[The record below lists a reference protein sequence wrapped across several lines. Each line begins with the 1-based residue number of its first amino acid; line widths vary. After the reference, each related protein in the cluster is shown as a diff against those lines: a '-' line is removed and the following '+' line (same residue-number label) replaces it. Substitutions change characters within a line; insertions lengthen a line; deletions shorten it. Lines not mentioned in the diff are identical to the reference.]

1 MRAVHVVAV
10 VACFSLCMAQDA
22 RAQTSGSSHAR
33 HADTTA
39 ALDTAVTA
47 LLTNPLGSRSA
58 SGTATVI
65 GNAVHIAWS
74 GDVPGSRRIWSVR
87 RGSCTREQ
95 GIVGVTSN
103 DAVITVDASGAG
115 RAVVTLN
122 APLES
127 ASPMHVVV
135 HADGAADNA
144 ADDAADGAAD
154 VALACGALWNGTPM
168 RPDVDHRSHGAPS
181 ATPPSVSAGT
191 VDHGA
196 MDHSTIDHAAM
207 RTTGASLH
215 DTGTLDSNL
224 PATVDSA
231 WSALMAIHRR
241 MMADPVIRD
250 RVRTDPLLQRMLE
263 QFSVHDSTSM
273 HKSMPAMSKPGMSS
287 APATSARRGAKKP
300 ATKKPAA
307 KPAPTS
313 MPGMDHSTMPG
324 MNQRQPPVTRKP
336 PV

>member
-1 MRAVHVVAV
+1 MRAFHVVAV

-74 GDVPGSRRIWSVR
+74 GDVPGSRRVWSVR

-95 GIVGVTSN
+95 GIVGATSN
-103 DAVITVDASGAG
+103 AAVITVDASGAG

-168 RPDVDHRSHGAPS
+168 RPDVDHRAHGAPS

-191 VDHGA
+191 VDHEA

-207 RTTGASLH
+207 RTTGASLRE
-215 DTGTLDSNL
+215 TGPLNSSL

-231 WSALMAIHRR
+231 RSALMAMHLR

-250 RVRTDPLLQRMLE
+250 RVRTDSVLERMLE
-263 QFSVHDSTSM
+263 QLSVHDSTSM
-273 HKSMPAMSKPGMSS
+273 HRSMPAMIMPGMSS
-287 APATSARRGAKKP
+287 TPATSARRGATKSPPKP
-300 ATKKPAA
+300 AV

-336 PV
+336 PL